1 MSETQLRSYRL
12 TLLNA
17 VTIMTEQELKQYL
30 CTNYPKEDE
39 TCDWKEMKNLK
50 NSFAAQE
57 GDDVISYVSA
67 IANMDG
73 GHLVIGVQDKTLE
86 IIGTDLSKLMF
97 NGSQATPESATFKL
111 TEHCTN
117 LSSEGL
123 FIEEFVT
130 DDTHKTVWVIH
141 IPKHLPR
148 RPVYAHK
155 KAWQRVKDSLVQM
168 RAERL
173 ETILSELLAV
183 EDDWSAM
190 IIPEATIDDLDPKA
204 IEVARENYAD
214 KHPKLKEEMKA
225 WSDIQFLNNAKVT
238 RNGQITNTAIIL
250 LGKPQS
256 EVLISPAVSK
266 IRWVLKNNQN
276 EERDYEICS
285 CPMILSVER
294 IYKKVRNLTYRMINP
309 ALDTQYPD
317 EMETYEPYVIHEA
330 LNNAIAHQIY
340 AKGGMINIVEFD
352 DRLVFTNL
360 GSFIPGNV
368 RKVLESDAPQ
378 ENYHNKFL
386 AAAMVEL
393 EMVDTIGSGIRRMF
407 GYQRKR
413 LFPMPDYDF
422 SDGRVKLTIYGKVL
436 DQNYANMLA
445 HNTSLT
451 LSDVEMLNRVQL
463 SKPLT
468 DDEVAYLRKHKLV
481 EGRKNA
487 LMVSKEIAQLTGQK
501 VEYSLNKGFDD
512 QYYRDLILK
521 AVTEHGSLSRKEI
534 DTMLM
539 NKLPDVLNQK
549 QKISKIGHLLTSLRE
564 AKKIEVGEKK
574 KWTLKTM

>member
-1 MSETQLRSYRL
+1 
-12 TLLNA
+12 
-17 VTIMTEQELKQYL
+17 MTEQGLKQHL

-117 LSSEGL
+117 LSSEGF

-173 ETILSELLAV
+173 ETILSESLAV

-266 IRWVLKNNQN
+266 IRWILKNNQN

-285 CPMILSVER
+285 CPMILSVEH

-386 AAAMVEL
+386 ATAMVEL

-463 SKPLT
+463 GKPLT
-468 DDEVAYLRKHKLV
+468 DEEIVHLRKHKLV

-487 LMVSKEIAQLTGQK
+487 LMVSKEIAQQTGQK
-501 VEYSLNKGFDD
+501 IEYSLNKGFDE

-521 AVTEHGSLSRKEI
+521 ALEEHCTLSRPEI
-534 DTMLM
+534 DALLM
-539 NKLPDVLNQK
+539 NKLPDVLNDQQK
-549 QKISKIGHLLTSLRE
+549 KSKIGNLLTFLR
-564 AKKIEVGEKK
+564 KKGKIKVGSNK
-574 KWTLKTM
+574 KWQLYN